1 MQVKMDA
8 RLQDAVDCG
17 VLVDEL
23 RAATQLC
30 QRFLDKFKE
39 PSGQAAHPLSLG
51 EVADKVNVFA
61 GTAGTWGQVIFGSS
75 LASIDLETRVYP
87 ITDLDLGRMRW
98 ACEQLTKV
106 HNVNP
111 MLGVVVVSGD
121 LTVYPITD
129 HKVTDQYEH
138 NTQTRLLGT
147 CGEVVFQSSLASIDL
162 HYRCITDP
170 ALQLLLEVMLVQKVN
185 DVGLPS
191 CQYKCVLMKGTLRCQ
206 TVRWRPMECMYEE
219 QPG

>member
-1 MQVKMDA
+1 MQGKMDA
-8 RLQDAVDCG
+8 RLQDAIDCG
-17 VLVDEL
+17 VSVDEV
-23 RAATQLC
+23 RVATQLC

-51 EVADKVNVFA
+51 EVADKVNVCA
-61 GTAGTWGQVIFGSS
+61 GSPGTCGQVSLGSS
-75 LASIDLETRVYP
+75 FALDLEY
-87 ITDLDLGRMRW
+87 LDLGCMLW

-138 NTQTRLLGT
+138 STQTRLLGT
-147 CGEVVFQSSLASIDL
+147 CGQVVFQSSLASIDL

-170 ALQLLLEVMLVQKVN
+170 SLQLLLEVMLVQKVN

-191 CQYKCVLMKGTLRCQ
+191 CQYECVLMKGTLRCQ